1 MHLLPL
7 ADAAVVPSI
16 FPEAFGMVAAEAA
29 AAGCPPLVARHSGLA
44 EIAAGLESEYP
55 EALRHLAAFESG
67 SADDLRRK
75 LGELLALSPADREA
89 LRAAARRAVEAR
101 WSWTSVAERLLA

>member
-1 MHLLPL
+1 M
-7 ADAAVVPSI
+7 
-16 FPEAFGMVAAEAA
+16 
-29 AAGCPPLVARHSGLA
+29 
-44 EIAAGLESEYP
+44 
-55 EALRHLAAFESG
+55 AAFESG